1 MIKTKSYVISKFV
14 VWEAYKRVKARKGSS
29 GVDGETLEAFEK
41 NLKKNLYKLWNRMSS
56 GTYFPPPVKL
66 VEINKKDG
74 GKRPLGIPT
83 VTDRIAQMVVK
94 LTLEPKIEPCF
105 HADSYGYRP
114 GKSALDAVGKVRER
128 CWRYDWVI
136 DLDIKGFF
144 NNLDHD
150 LLKLALKKHKPEK
163 WEMLYIERWLK
174 ASVQQP
180 DGRLIE
186 RVKGSN
192 KSFIGKLV
200 PALCN
205 G

>member
-14 VWEAYKRVKARKGSS
+14 VWEAYKRLKANKGSP
-29 GVDGETLEAFEK
+29 GVDGESLEVFENSLK
-41 NLKKNLYKLWNRMSS
+41 NNLYKLWNRMSS
-56 GTYFPPPVKL
+56 GSYFPPLVKL

-74 GKRPLGIPT
+74 GKRPLRIPT

-105 HADSYGYRP
+105 HADSYSYRP

-128 CWRYDWVI
+128 CWRYNWVI

-150 LLKLALKKHKPEK
+150 LLKLAFEK
-163 WEMLYIERWLK
+163 
-174 ASVQQP
+174 
-180 DGRLIE
+180 
-186 RVKGSN
+186 
-192 KSFIGKLV
+192 
-200 PALCN
+200 
-205 G
+205 